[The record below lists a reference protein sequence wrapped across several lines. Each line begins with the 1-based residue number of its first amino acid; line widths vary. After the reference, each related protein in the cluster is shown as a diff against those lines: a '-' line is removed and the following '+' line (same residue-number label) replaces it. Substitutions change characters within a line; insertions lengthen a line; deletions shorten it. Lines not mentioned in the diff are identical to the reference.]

1 MALRHNGSQ
10 FKNVGAD
17 PPSILGKKL
26 PLGAHFEGDRTN
38 PRSMTVVFASKVRM
52 NADEFRQHR
61 CCVELKP
68 GESYTCMQCY
78 EEVDPGSSDWYYEH
92 EMASAPAPYYEHD
105 VDTAI
110 HAGIT
115 PEQFHFGAGGIA
127 APLPACETWELNP
140 KAGGDGCELYVMK
153 RFPNSMTVE
162 YRWKGKLANG
172 SMPPPFRPMVHHKI
186 SANYYIQ
193 AEMNG
198 PPYSAASGAMSNF
211 DVTFKP
217 VEYAEVTWSCPT
229 SSVQDLPMVT
239 PASPAYL
246 TPAASSSKM
255 TEEATTTEDEA
266 SLLEYVRH
274 SKGPVTSG
282 CAACDAAPLFWA
294 HETLRGMKYSAQEPG
309 FCKRCSVTGE
319 QRLTNE
325 DGTLHECKKSEGKPD
340 GLGNPVGDGEGEES
354 EAEETAASSPADEEA
369 IPPDKPNLEGPDTGA
384 EEDPW
389 DTDMAEEFDK
399 PGQGESDAPDG
410 EPDQEQEGDPEPLP
424 TPPWKDGGQD
434 QGQGDG
440 EFSDPEDEPDKYV
453 LRDEWMEGRINDGL
467 YLDGK
472 IDKEI
477 KVRSEQARTHLQRQ
491 KSLTLKLSQTSD
503 IVADHGRCIKG
514 LTHDARAFE
523 KRLRAVESA
532 DVQGI
537 IDAASAGAAS
547 EVTINIVR
555 PDGST
560 HVMPDL
566 HHYQLPL
573 VLKYSAARMHTLM
586 VGPPAVG
593 KSKMAR
599 QAAKALELPF
609 YALPGSLNPMT
620 SKTDIVGYM
629 NSTGDYVESVV
640 YLAFT
645 KGGVLF
651 LDEMDNAHPSALA
664 AINDMAA
671 VQPGEMC
678 GFPNGM
684 QERHED
690 FILIG
695 AANTFGR
702 GPNQQFSGRQRGDAA
717 TWDRFNIIETKIDNM
732 LEMTLASRT
741 GAPLKVVDE
750 ILRFVRRVRK
760 AAEDKHLPYTI
771 TPRATVDMCK
781 AYVAGVDVDE
791 MVEARIRRGTSD
803 DDWAKLTKE
812 VTMLALDDLAT

>member
-1 MALRHNGSQ
+1 MGDN
-10 FKNVGAD
+10 

-26 PLGAHFEGDRTN
+26 PLGAYLEGDKTD
-38 PRSMTVVFASKVRM
+38 PRSLTVVFASKVRM
-52 NADEFRQHR
+52 SADDFRQHR
-61 CCVELKP
+61 CCVETRP
-68 GESYTCMQCY
+68 GDLYTCMQCY
-78 EEVDPGSSDWYYEH
+78 EEVDPDSSDWYEIGISYSP
-92 EMASAPAPYYEHD
+92 ANPAVQAGATPGSANPANHP
-105 VDTAI
+105 
-110 HAGIT
+110 HARET
-115 PEQFHFGAGGIA
+115 LKLDPKTGG
-127 APLPACETWELNP
+127 E
-140 KAGGDGCELYVMK
+140 GCELYEMT
-153 RFPNSMTVE
+153 RFAYSTDVQ
-162 YRWKGKLANG
+162 YRWKGKLENNR
-172 SMPPPFRPMVHHKI
+172 MPPPFRPTAHRKVF
-186 SANYYIQ
+186 AEYYIQ
-193 AEMNG
+193 AELNSST
-198 PPYSAASGAMSNF
+198 PYFAGSPISNF
-211 DVTFKP
+211 DVTFQS
-217 VEYAEVTWSCPT
+217 VERAEVVWSCPAELAMADY
-229 SSVQDLPMVT
+229 VHAIVPVT
-239 PASPAYL
+239 PAVPL

-274 SKGPVTSG
+274 SKGPVTTG
-282 CAACDAAPLFWA
+282 CGACDAAPLFWA
-294 HETLRGMKYSAQEPG
+294 HETLRGMKYSGKEPG
-309 FCKRCSVTGE
+309 FCKRCSVPGE

-325 DGTLHECKKSEGKPD
+325 DGTLHECKKPEGKPD

-354 EAEETAASSPADEEA
+354 EAEETTPSDLEPSDEEVV
-369 IPPDKPNLEGPDTGA
+369 PPEKPNLQGPDADA

-389 DTDMAEEFDK
+389 NTDMSAPEQPDA
-399 PGQGESDAPDG
+399 GEDPMDASGG
-410 EPDQEQEGDPEPLP
+410 ETDQEQEGLP
-424 TPPWKDGGQD
+424 TPPWKNQS
-434 QGQGDG
+434 QNQSQGDG

-472 IDKEI
+472 IDKEV
-477 KVRSEQARTHLQRQ
+477 KLRSEQFLRYVQRANAM
-491 KSLTLKLSQTSD
+491 STKLRQTSD
-503 IVADHGRCIKG
+503 IVTDHGRCIKG
-514 LTHDARAFE
+514 LTVDVRAFD

-532 DVQGI
+532 GVDNFAFG
-537 IDAASAGAAS
+537 STPSTPS

-586 VGPPAVG
+586 VGPPASG

-671 VQPGEMC
+671 VQPGELC

-750 ILRFVRRVRK
+750 IIRFVRRVRK